1 MSQSTNKTYDEQLKA
16 LQNKISKLKAEKKE
30 KDRKR
35 TYAVG
40 EVVVRLIPD
49 LLQKLEEE
57 NFDLETFLNDRLA
70 LKRDVSEEKKHA
82 DEPEDDLNAKHSED
96 VTIQGVQ
103 LDQSDP
109 AEAGNNTSDKQSGEQ
124 TFGNFS

>member
-40 EVVVRLIPD
+40 EVVVG
-49 LLQKLEEE
+49 
-57 NFDLETFLNDRLA
+57 TSASDRT
-70 LKRDVSEEKKHA
+70 
-82 DEPEDDLNAKHSED
+82 
-96 VTIQGVQ
+96 TIGRIGGGCNLVAVQ
-103 LDQSDP
+103 LELGNI
-109 AEAGNNTSDKQSGEQ
+109 ACCLCHLEGIGRVAGSIRS
-124 TFGNFS
+124 S